1 MKLINRKT
9 KILKNNKQQKG
20 IKKLS
25 KSKLILVKNF
35 NEKLGLK
42 VFEIRKI
49 GNQYKLVFSNKYVL
63 NTTINGK
70 DGTIQIFK
78 SKEKKQENVALFLN
92 IDQVDTNSLDL
103 IVNEIENNLSYK
115 RNLYK
120 IKILEDAV
128 NKDKNKPVSI
138 YKVKNGK
145 KSQFSVNEEN
155 FIENKYN
162 LPITQNKIFVTDLKN
177 KADKMA
183 EILNYIS
190 EKNNWKKTF
199 YVSE

>member
-1 MKLINRKT
+1 MRF
-9 KILKNNKQQKG
+9 KIIKNNKQQKQQKS

-49 GNQYKLVFSNKYVL
+49 GNQYKLVFANKYVL

-70 DGTIQIFK
+70 DGTIQIFN

-92 IDQVDTNSLDL
+92 IEQVDTNSLDL

-115 RNLYK
+115 RPLYK
-120 IKILEDAV
+120 IKLLEDAV

-145 KSQFSVNEEN
+145 KSQFNVNEES

-162 LPITQNKIFVTDLKN
+162 LPITQNKVFVTDLKN

-183 EILNYIS
+183 EILNCIS

>member
-1 MKLINRKT
+1 MKQKT
-9 KILKNNKQQKG
+9 KIVKNKKQQKG
-20 IKKLS
+20 IQKLS

-49 GNQYKLVFSNKYVL
+49 GNQYKLVFANKYVL

-70 DGTIQIFK
+70 DGTIQIFN

-103 IVNEIENNLSYK
+103 IVNEIENNISYK
-115 RNLYK
+115 RPLYK
-120 IKILEDAV
+120 IKLLEDAV

-138 YKVKNGK
+138 YKVKNDN
-145 KSQFSVNEEN
+145 KSQFNVNEEN

-162 LPITQNKIFVTDLKN
+162 LPITQNKTFVTDLKN